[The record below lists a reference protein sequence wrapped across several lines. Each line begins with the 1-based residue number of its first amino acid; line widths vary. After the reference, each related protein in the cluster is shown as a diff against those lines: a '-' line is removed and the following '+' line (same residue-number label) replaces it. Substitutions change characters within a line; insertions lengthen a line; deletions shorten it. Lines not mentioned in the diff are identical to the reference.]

1 MLKKKCMRVSLIFL
15 NSLIKAVLKFH
26 SFLLAYTKEK
36 DIEDE
41 NYKILLTFYHIH
53 TTYTFFSLK
62 F

>member
-1 MLKKKCMRVSLIFL
+1 MRVSLIFL